1 MSMLHQS
8 ALAAVGSSYELFS
21 KLRRSQCLCSR
32 SSKWHFPKSCLL
44 SSPICPTIKFWK
56 MTISFCITRGKPWR
70 QVASRTPS
78 GCDSYFAKISKLPKF
93 RGATNE
99 VYAIVLEYGRK
110 TVQRFVPLSSPTS
123 PHFTHT
129 FFKFFPAYQDPQW
142 RQRFYTPTTS
152 DAAVLCYHRWLQDV
166 GGAVQWG
173 RPPDHLVKP
182 KGRDELVE
190 RFQSQLGS
198 RKRLH
203 HRELKR
209 TTFWTFRNMLPFGLH
224 IPLGTAVH
232 IP

>member
-1 MSMLHQS
+1 MLHQS

-56 MTISFCITRGKPWR
+56 MTTSFCITRGKPWR

-78 GCDSYFAKISKLPKF
+78 GCDSYQTLLNISKLPKF

-99 VYAIVLEYGRK
+99 VCAIVLEYGRK

-129 FFKFFPAYQDPQW
+129 SFYFFRHTRTLSGDNASTLP
-142 RQRFYTPTTS
+142 RLRM
-152 DAAVLCYHRWLQDV
+152 LQCFATID
-166 GGAVQWG
+166 GCRTLAVQCNG
-173 RPPDHLVKP
+173 DVHLITWWNP
-182 KGRDELVE
+182 RDETNWLSVSS
-190 RFQSQLGS
+190 RNLDPGNDCITGS
-198 RKRLH
+198 
-203 HRELKR
+203 
-209 TTFWTFRNMLPFGLH
+209 
-224 IPLGTAVH
+224 
-232 IP
+232 